1 MAAEPTYSVKDHF
14 RDKDKSLRTLYDQ
27 LLSTLREFGPVSQ
40 EAKKTSI
47 HLVNHSALAGVRVR
61 KEYLLLN
68 FKSDRKLKSK
78 RLQKSE
84 QLSSRRYHH
93 ELKLESQDDFDAELK
108 GWLQEAYD
116 LSG

>member
-1 MAAEPTYSVKDHF
+1 MKHC
-14 RDKDKSLRTLYDQ
+14 
-27 LLSTLREFGPVSQ
+27 LSEIGPVSQ

-47 HLVNHSALAGVRVR
+47 HIVNHSALAGVRVR

-68 FKSDRKLKSK
+68 FKSDHKLKSK
-78 RLQKSE
+78 RLQQSE

-93 ELKLESQDDFDAELK
+93 ELKVESLGDFDAELK
-108 GWLQEAYD
+108 GWLQDAYD

>member
-1 MAAEPTYSVKDHF
+1 MAAETTYSVNDHF
-14 RDKDKSLRTLYDQ
+14 KDRDKSLRALYDQ
-27 LLSTLREFGPVSQ
+27 LLSTLGEIGPVSQ

-47 HLVNHSALAGVRVR
+47 HIVNHSALAGVRVR

-78 RLQKSE
+78 RLLKSE
-84 QLSSRRYHH
+84 QLSSRRFHH
-93 ELKLESQDDFDAELK
+93 ELKLGSPSEFDAELK